1 MNTYNI
7 ENRTLVVIDGELYE
21 KMLPIGGILT
31 PSPRAMVNIS
41 KPAKEKVFNIDQPK
55 RGFTDAEKENIY
67 ELTRR
72 GEKPKAI
79 SKIFKCNPAKISMV
93 LMFARKNGVNLEPNQ
108 DQPSF
113 EE

>member
-1 MNTYNI
+1 MITYQI
-7 ENRTLVVIDGELYE
+7 ENKTLVIIDGELYE
-21 KMLPIGGILT
+21 KINPSVAQASVPARTAVRT
-31 PSPRAMVNIS
+31 PKSA
-41 KPAKEKVFNIDQPK
+41 VFESIAPQPK
-55 RGFTDAEKENIY
+55 RGFTEAEKENIY

-79 SKIFKCNPAKISMV
+79 SKIFKCTPVKISMV